1 MKMKKV
7 FEKSQ
12 ELRILPLY
20 KTISQVSQETW
31 DYGSLKSSVNYF
43 YPPRFLIVEVK
54 NFPIKFFYLYLNF
67 H

>member
-1 MKMKKV
+1 MKKV

-12 ELRILPLY
+12 ELRILLPLN
-20 KTISQVSQETW
+20 KQISRVSQETW

-54 NFPIKFFYLYLNF
+54 LLDKKKFNKIKLN
-67 H
+67 